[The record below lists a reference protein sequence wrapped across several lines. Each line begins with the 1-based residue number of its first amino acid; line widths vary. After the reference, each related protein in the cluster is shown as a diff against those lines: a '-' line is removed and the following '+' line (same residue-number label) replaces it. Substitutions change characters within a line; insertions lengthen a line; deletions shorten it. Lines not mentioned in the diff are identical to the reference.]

1 MVDNLQNSPFI
12 FFTTLNYLISM
23 KHSQIIILLTLG
35 GFLFISVSGVS
46 RLYNNNETFAFGQY
60 PVIDGIKC
68 DSAEHFNFHYHAH
81 LDIFVNGFSYLVPA
95 GIGIKPPDCIYWL
108 HTHDISGII
117 HVESPENKTFKLG
130 QFFDI
135 WGKKFNNSQIFDF
148 MVDKSENKT
157 LVVYINGTE
166 VTNLQYRNI
175 PIVNHEDI
183 TIVYGTAPPDI
194 PPYEFLY

>member
-1 MVDNLQNSPFI
+1 
-12 FFTTLNYLISM
+12 M
-23 KHSQIIILLTLG
+23 KYSRIIALLTLG
-35 GFLFISVSGVS
+35 SFLLISVSSVS
-46 RLYNNNETFAFGQY
+46 RMFNSNAFGQY

-68 DSAEHFNFHYHAH
+68 DIAEHFNFHYHAH

-117 HVESPENKTFKLG
+117 HVESPDNRSFTLG

-148 MVDKSENKT
+148 MVDKSANKT
-157 LVVYINGTE
+157 LAVYINGTE
-166 VTNLQYRNI
+166 AANMQYRNI

-183 TIVYGTAPPDI
+183 TIIYGTPPPEI

>member
-1 MVDNLQNSPFI
+1 LLTKISLPFLLLL
-12 FFTTLNYLISM
+12 LNYSINM
-23 KHSQIIILLTLG
+23 KYSRIIALLTVG
-35 GFLFISVSGVS
+35 SFLLISVSSVS
-46 RLYNNNETFAFGQY
+46 RMYSSNAFGQY
-60 PVIDGIKC
+60 PIIDGIKC

-117 HVESPENKTFKLG
+117 HVESPDNRTFTLG

-148 MVDKSENKT
+148 MVDKSANKT
-157 LVVYINGTE
+157 LAVYINGTE
-166 VTNLQYRNI
+166 AANLQYRNI

-183 TIVYGTAPPDI
+183 TIIYGTPPPEI